1 MKETT
6 IAASDFKAKCLSLI
20 AEVAEKGTSLVITRG
35 GLPAVRLTP
44 VQPAVKALMG
54 SWKGIVQIK
63 GDLIN
68 LGSEDDWTGDE
79 ENLKPRPKRRK
90 SR

>member
-6 IAASDFKAKCLSLI
+6 IAASEFKSKCLSLI
-20 AEVAEKGTSLVITRG
+20 DEVAEKGTSLVITRG

-44 VQPAVKALMG
+44 VQPKPRPFLG
-54 SWKGIVQIK
+54 GWKDEVHIK

-68 LGSEDDWTGDE
+68 LGGADDWTGDE
-79 ENLKPRPKRRK
+79 ANLRPSKKKRAK
-90 SR
+90 